1 MTTAHGNGAGAAAGG
16 AAPATSVAQ
25 EILDGIGGADN
36 VVSLTHCATRLRFEL
51 GDGGVVDKQ
60 KLEAIPKVMG
70 AVPQAGNRYQVI
82 IGGDVANVYND
93 IKSLPAM
100 KNRTA
105 KSNDD
110 VKAEQRAKAQ
120 GRFPWLDTFFEYL
133 SDSFRPILGVLLGA
147 SLIIAFTAVLDAFNI
162 VDFRADVKSPGWQFV
177 DAMWRSV
184 FYFLPVAVAYNAGKK
199 LRIDPWVPAAIM
211 LALFTPEFIGLADHP
226 DVRVIDNA
234 VLGTQTNMI
243 DIFGLPLVL
252 NDYGGNVFVPL
263 IMAAIAALVYKGLQK
278 IIPSSVHMVF
288 VPFLTLLVMIP
299 VTALLIGPFGYLLG
313 AWIGSGLAWLNGNA
327 PFLFA
332 ILIPM
337 LYPFLV
343 PLGLHWPLNAL
354 MLVNINTLGYDFIQG
369 PMGAWNFACFGATA
383 AVLAI
388 SMRDRDPLM
397 RQTSG
402 SALAAGLLGGISEP
416 SLYGIHLRYK
426 KIYPR
431 MLVGCFAG
439 GLTIA
444 ILGTPFGGVK
454 TNAFVFTSI
463 PTMFVFDP
471 MWVYMI
477 AIAVAF
483 FTSFF
488 IIFLTDYRTPEEKEE
503 ALERARL
510 AREGKEQELIDAA
523 LAPASSES
531 PAAAAPAAAGA
542 GAGAAG
548 ADGVATAAPAAASTS
563 TDARTDA
570 DAATRAD
577 ADAAQAAPAGADAD
591 AAAAAGAGGVT
602 VDIAA
607 PVAGEVVAQEAIK
620 DPAFAAGAL
629 GQAVGVIPTDGT
641 ILAPVAGKVISVAKT
656 GHAYG
661 IKTDDGVEIL
671 VHIGIDTV
679 QMDGDGFTPRVEK
692 KQRVEVGE
700 LLADVDFAAVD
711 AAGFDPTVITS
722 VVNSKKMTRIDDIAP
737 GHVTPGQ
744 PLLRVTK

>member
-1 MTTAHGNGAGAAAGG
+1 MTTAHGKGATAAAGG
-16 AAPATSVAQ
+16 AAPTASVAQ

-51 GDGGVVDKQ
+51 GDGEVVDKQ

-100 KNRTA
+100 KNRSA

-147 SLIIAFTAVLDAFNI
+147 SLIIAFAAVLDAFNL
-162 VDFRADVKSPGWQFV
+162 VDFRAEVKSPGWQFV
-177 DAMWRSV
+177 DAMWSSV
-184 FYFLPVAVAYNAGKK
+184 FYFLPIAVAYNAGKK
-199 LRIDPWVPAAIM
+199 LDIDPWVPTAIM
-211 LALFTPEFIGLADHP
+211 LALFTPNFLTLVDHP
-226 DVRVIDNA
+226 EARVVELFGEPTDVID
-234 VLGTQTNMI
+234 V
-243 DIFGLPLVL
+243 FGLPMIHNVY
-252 NDYGGNVFVPL
+252 DGNVFVPL
-263 IMAAIAALVYKGLQK
+263 IMAAVAAVVYKALQK
-278 IIPSSVHMVF
+278 VIPSAVHMVF
-288 VPFLTLLVMIP
+288 VPFLTMLVMIP
-299 VTALLIGPFGYLLG
+299 VTAFIIGPFGYLLG
-313 AWIGSGLAWLNGNA
+313 AWIGTGLAWMNGNA
-327 PFLFA
+327 PFIFA

-354 MLVNINTLGYDFIQG
+354 MLVNIDTLGYDFIQG

-388 SMRDRDPLM
+388 SIRDHDPLM

-402 SALAAGLLGGISEP
+402 SALAAGLAGGISEP

-431 MLVGCFAG
+431 MLVGCFTG

-454 TNAFVFTSI
+454 TDAFVFTSI

-471 MWVYMI
+471 RWVYMV
-477 AIAVAF
+477 AITVAF
-483 FTSFF
+483 LTSFF
-488 IIFLTDYRTPEEKEE
+488 IILITDYRTPEEK
-503 ALERARL
+503 ADAL
-510 AREGKEQELIDAA
+510 AR
-523 LAPASSES
+523 
-531 PAAAAPAAAGA
+531 AAAAREDNAEEEVEEAP
-542 GAGAAG
+542 
-548 ADGVATAAPAAASTS
+548 VAAAASPQS
-563 TDARTDA
+563 T
-570 DAATRAD
+570 
-577 ADAAQAAPAGADAD
+577 
-591 AAAAAGAGGVT
+591 VL
-602 VDIAA
+602 A
-607 PVAGEVVAQEAIK
+607 PVAGEVVAMEAL
-620 DPAFAAGAL
+620 DDDAFASGAL
-629 GQAVGVIPTDGT
+629 GQAVGVVPANAKTT
-641 ILAPVAGKVISVAKT
+641 VVAPADGKVISVAKT

-661 IKTDDGVEIL
+661 IKTADGVELL

-679 QMDGDGFTPRVEK
+679 KLAGEGFTPLVEK
-692 KQRVEVGE
+692 KQEVRAGE
-700 LLADVDFAAVD
+700 ALAEVDFPAIAAKGVNT
-711 AAGFDPTVITS
+711 TVITT
-722 VVNSKKMTRIDDIAP
+722 VVNSKKLGGVSDVADGTVAAGDA
-737 GHVTPGQ
+737 VLEVEQ
-744 PLLRVTK
+744 PVEA

>member
-1 MTTAHGNGAGAAAGG
+1 MNTAHGSGAAAATGG

-36 VVSLTHCATRLRFEL
+36 VRSLTHCATRLRFEL

-70 AVPQAGNRYQVI
+70 AVPQAGDRYQVI

-93 IKSLPAM
+93 IKALPAM
-100 KNRTA
+100 KNRSA

-110 VKAEQRAKAQ
+110 VKSEQRAKAQ

-147 SLIIAFTAVLDAFNI
+147 SLIIAFTAVLDAFSI

-199 LRIDPWVPAAIM
+199 LKIDPWVPAAIM

-226 DVRVIDNA
+226 EVRVIDNA

-243 DIFGLPLVL
+243 DVFGLPLVL

-278 IIPSSVHMVF
+278 IIPPAVHMVF
-288 VPFLTLLVMIP
+288 VPFLTLLIMIP

-354 MLVNINTLGYDFIQG
+354 MLVNIQALGYDFIQG

-388 SMRDRDPLM
+388 SLRDRDPLM

-431 MLVGCFAG
+431 MLVGCFTG

-454 TNAFVFTSI
+454 TNAFVFTSL
-463 PTMFVFDP
+463 PTVFVFDP
-471 MWVYMI
+471 MWVYLI

-488 IIFLTDYRTPEEKEE
+488 LIFLTDYRTPEEKAE

-523 LAPASSES
+523 LDTSSTVS
-531 PAAAAPAAAGA
+531 PAAAESTSGDAAPAAA
-542 GAGAAG
+542 
-548 ADGVATAAPAAASTS
+548 GVATAAPAAASTAADS
-563 TDARTDA
+563 GDDAVA
-570 DAATRAD
+570 DAD
-577 ADAAQAAPAGADAD
+577 ADAAGAADA
-591 AAAAAGAGGVT
+591 VT

-641 ILAPVAGKVISVAKT
+641 IVAPVAGKVISVAKT

-661 IKTDDGVEIL
+661 IKTDEGVEIL

-692 KQRVEVGE
+692 KQRVEAGE
-700 LLADVDFAAVD
+700 PLADVDFAAVD

-744 PLLRVTK
+744 SLLQVTK

>member
-1 MTTAHGNGAGAAAGG
+1 MNTAHGSGAAAATGG

-36 VVSLTHCATRLRFEL
+36 VRSLTHCATRLRFEL

-70 AVPQAGNRYQVI
+70 AVPQAGDRYQVI

-93 IKSLPAM
+93 IKALPAM
-100 KNRTA
+100 KNRSA

-110 VKAEQRAKAQ
+110 VKSEQRAKAQ

-147 SLIIAFTAVLDAFNI
+147 SLIIAFTAVLDAFSI

-199 LRIDPWVPAAIM
+199 LKIDPWVPAAIM

-226 DVRVIDNA
+226 EVRVIDNA

-243 DIFGLPLVL
+243 DVFGLPLVL

-278 IIPSSVHMVF
+278 IIPPAVHMVF
-288 VPFLTLLVMIP
+288 VPFLTLLIMIP

-354 MLVNINTLGYDFIQG
+354 MLVNIQALGYDFIQG

-388 SMRDRDPLM
+388 SLRDRDPLM

-431 MLVGCFAG
+431 MLVGCFTG

-454 TNAFVFTSI
+454 TNAFVFTSL
-463 PTMFVFDP
+463 PTVFVFDP
-471 MWVYMI
+471 MWVYLI

-488 IIFLTDYRTPEEKEE
+488 VIFVTDYRTPEEKAE

-523 LAPASSES
+523 LDTSSTVS
-531 PAAAAPAAAGA
+531 PAAAESTSGDAARAAA
-542 GAGAAG
+542 
-548 ADGVATAAPAAASTS
+548 GVATAAPAAASTAADS
-563 TDARTDA
+563 GDDAVA
-570 DAATRAD
+570 VAD
-577 ADAAQAAPAGADAD
+577 ADAAGAADA
-591 AAAAAGAGGVT
+591 VT

-641 ILAPVAGKVISVAKT
+641 IVAPVAGKVISVAKT

-661 IKTDDGVEIL
+661 IKTDEGVEIL

-692 KQRVEVGE
+692 KQRVEAGE
-700 LLADVDFAAVD
+700 PLADVDFAAVD

-744 PLLRVTK
+744 SLLQVTK